1 MHRRTTARGGGR
13 AALLARR
20 LWNRYPMI
28 EPRRMKAKVC
38 LVGEHAIGKTSLIR
52 RFVLDEFDDRYIVT
66 LGAKVSKKE
75 LHLQVPGGT
84 PIQMDM
90 TIWDIMGSKGFRE
103 LLREAYFHGAQGILA
118 VCDFTR
124 YDTLEDLDSW
134 VESVF
139 RTVGEIPVV
148 FAVNKSDLRDQAT
161 FGEEQI
167 HAATEGFDST
177 FIYTSAKTGENVEG
191 LFRTL
196 ADGIAK
202 ATFGK

>member
-1 MHRRTTARGGGR
+1 M
-13 AALLARR
+13 
-20 LWNRYPMI
+20 M
-28 EPRRMKAKVC
+28 EPRRVKAKVC
-38 LVGEHAIGKTSLIR
+38 LVGEHAVGKTSLIR

-75 LHLQVPGGT
+75 LALQSPEGNPV
-84 PIQMDM
+84 QMDM

-118 VCDFTR
+118 AADVTR
-124 YDTLEDLDSW
+124 YETLEDLDSW

-148 FAVNKSDLRDQAT
+148 FAINKADLKDQAA

-167 HAATEGFDST
+167 KLATEGFDSP
-177 FIYTSAKTGENVEG
+177 FFFTSAKTGENVEA
-191 LFRTL
+191 LFRALGETITKNTL
-196 ADGIAK
+196 
-202 ATFGK
+202 GK